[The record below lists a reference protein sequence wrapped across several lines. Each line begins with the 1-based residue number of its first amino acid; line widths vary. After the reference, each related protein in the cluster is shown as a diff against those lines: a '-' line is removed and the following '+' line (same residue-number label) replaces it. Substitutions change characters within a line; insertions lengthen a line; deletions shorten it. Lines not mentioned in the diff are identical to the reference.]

1 MANSRQARKRA
12 KQALRRT
19 QVNRSRSSRIRTFI
33 RRVESA
39 IESGD
44 GQAASEALRRAQ
56 PEIMRGVTKGVLHR
70 NTASRRVSNLAK
82 RVKAMSA

>member
-33 RRVESA
+33 RRVEHA
-39 IESGD
+39 IASGD
-44 GQAASEALRRAQ
+44 SEAAREAFRRAQ
-56 PEIMRGVTKGVLHR
+56 PEIMRGVNKGVLHR
-70 NTASRRVSNLAK
+70 NTASRRVSSLAK
-82 RVKAMSA
+82 RVKDISV

>member
-19 QVNRSRSSRIRTFI
+19 QVNRSRNSRIRTFI

-44 GQAASEALRRAQ
+44 GQAASAAFRLAQ

-82 RVKAMSA
+82 RVKALNA

>member
-1 MANSRQARKRA
+1 MANSRQARKRT

-39 IESGD
+39 IATGD

-56 PEIMRGVTKGVLHR
+56 PEIMRGVTKGILHR

-82 RVKAMSA
+82 RVKAISA

>member
-44 GQAASEALRRAQ
+44 SRAASEALRRAQ

-82 RVKAMSA
+82 RVKAISA